1 MSLAL
6 SSLGPHFL
14 WESKLLSTLF
24 IGFNVLVG
32 IGMIWA
38 NIKYINSL
46 DELQR
51 KIQVDAIAFSL
62 GVAIVAGLA
71 YSTLDTANVIS
82 GDAEISVLVI
92 LVSMS
97 QMIAL
102 VVGKMRYK

>member
-1 MSLAL
+1 
-6 SSLGPHFL
+6 
-14 WESKLLSTLF
+14 
-24 IGFNVLVG
+24 
-32 IGMIWA
+32 MIWA
-38 NIKYINSL
+38 NIKHINSL

-51 KIQVDAIAFSL
+51 KINVDAIAFSL

-82 GDAEISVLVI
+82 GNAEISVLVVI
-92 LVSMS
+92 VSVS